1 MHTNPSSGTFEDL
14 FPMLPV
20 SIAHISY
27 RLRELIEAVSP
38 HVTETSKPKEN
49 HADYAIGSNKRN
61 EIFGYICPMEKY
73 VRLGFYYGDALPD
86 PARLLVGEGKR
97 LRHIKLYTLAEAER
111 PEIRA
116 LIAAAVQER
125 KRSGQGKPEQAS
137 SVK

>member
-1 MHTNPSSGTFEDL
+1 MHTNTSSGTFEDL

-20 SIAHISY
+20 FIAHISY
-27 RLRELIEAVSP
+27 RLRELIEAIYP
-38 HVTETSKPKEN
+38 HATETSKPKEN
-49 HADYAIGSNKRN
+49 HAAYAVGSNKRN

-86 PARLLVGEGKR
+86 PAGLLVGEGKR
-97 LRHIKLYTLAEAER
+97 LRHIKLYTLADAER

-125 KRSGQGKPEQAS
+125 KATLR
-137 SVK
+137 VR